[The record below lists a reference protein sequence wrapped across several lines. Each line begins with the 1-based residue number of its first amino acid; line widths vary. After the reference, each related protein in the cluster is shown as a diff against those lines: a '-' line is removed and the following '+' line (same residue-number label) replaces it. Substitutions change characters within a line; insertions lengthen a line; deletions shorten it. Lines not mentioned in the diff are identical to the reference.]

1 MKCFRCHFIVLF
13 HKFLYSQ
20 INVFSLNCLFFRFLV
35 LKIFWLNLVFSSHN
49 QQSHMQR
56 INKIY
61 FKSINKCNE
70 ISVFFLF
77 SFRLCVFVRYSF
89 FPLLMNYYIDF
100 NFFFVSFCICL
111 WLNRIKKP
119 KNVTHWHQYNKSFDV
134 VYTFMLFCLYFLDL
148 TSLDAIENYFS
159 SGMETRR
166 RTIDSKRSN
175 QVKKYQYEN
184 A

>member
-1 MKCFRCHFIVLF
+1 MLSLPFYRSISQVSLF
-13 HKFLYSQ
+13 TNQCILFKVS
-20 INVFSLNCLFFRFLV
+20 IFSFLV

-70 ISVFFLF
+70 ISVFFPIFF
-77 SFRLCVFVRYSF
+77 SCVFVRYSF

-100 NFFFVSFCICL
+100 NFFFFSFCICL
-111 WLNRIKKP
+111 WLNRIKEP

-134 VYTFMLFCLYFLDL
+134 VYIFTLFCLYFLVL

>member
-1 MKCFRCHFIVLF
+1 MLSLPFYRSISQVSLF
-13 HKFLYSQ
+13 TNQCILFKVS
-20 INVFSLNCLFFRFLV
+20 IFSFLV

-70 ISVFFLF
+70 ISVFSYFLF
-77 SFRLCVFVRYSF
+77 VCVFLFDIPF

-111 WLNRIKKP
+111 WLNRIKEP

-134 VYTFMLFCLYFLDL
+134 VYTFTLFCLYFLVL
-148 TSLDAIENYFS
+148 TSLDTIENYFS